1 MGDMH
6 EKMKHLYIGVDLH
19 KQHHV
24 AVIMD
29 CWQEKITEIK
39 VENKPAAFPAFLL
52 DIDKLVGE
60 GLTPIFGLEDVGGY
74 GRALA
79 QFLTDHGQ
87 VVKEVNP
94 ALSAAERKSHV
105 TTHKSHVTTHK
116 SDSWDAECV
125 ARILVNKLHSLP
137 DAMPDDLY
145 WSIQQLVTRRNGLV
159 KAQGALK
166 NQLHI
171 QLSYHYPSYKKF
183 FSEIDGKT
191 AIAFWE
197 RYPSPSNLEGLHI
210 EQLTDFLLEASNN
223 TCSTKKASDILRL
236 VKADGQ
242 TAKEYQDTRDF
253 LVRSIV
259 RDITFK
265 KQEMR
270 KVENALRELMRL
282 LEYKLDSMPGID
294 LVTASALIAEIGDVR
309 RFPNAN
315 KLARFAGIAPV
326 YIGSGGKGK
335 ERKSKQGNRALHAL
349 FYNLAVQQVQVAKGS
364 KLPRN
369 PVFHA
374 YYQRKLK
381 EGKTKG
387 QALVCIMRRLVN
399 IIYGMMK
406 HKTAYKLPILQEKK

>member
-1 MGDMH
+1 MH
-6 EKMKHLYIGVDLH
+6 EKQKHIYVGVDLH

-24 AVIMD
+24 AVIIN
-29 CWQEKITEIK
+29 CWQEKLDEIK
-39 VENKPAAFPAFLL
+39 FENKPSAFSTFLL
-52 DIDKLVGE
+52 DIDKLVEE
-60 GLTPIFGLEDVGGY
+60 GLTPVFGLEDVGGY

-79 QFLTDHGQ
+79 QYLTDHGQ

-94 ALSAAERKSHV
+94 ALSYAKRKSHM
-105 TTHKSHVTTHK
+105 TTQK

-125 ARILVNKLHSLP
+125 ARILVNKLDQLP
-137 DAMPDDLY
+137 DVKPHDLY
-145 WSIQQLVTRRNGLV
+145 WSIQQLVTRRNALV

-171 QLSYHYPSYKKF
+171 QLSHHYPSYKKF
-183 FSEIDGKT
+183 FSEVDGKT
-191 AIAFWE
+191 ALAFWE
-197 RYPSPSNLEGLHI
+197 RYPSPSCLEGMSVK
-210 EQLTDFLLEASNN
+210 QLTTFLLKVSNN
-223 TCSTKKASDILRL
+223 TCSVKKATEILKL
-236 VKADGQ
+236 VNEDGN
-242 TAKEYQDTRDF
+242 TTKEHQETRDF
-253 LVRSIV
+253 LVRSII
-259 RDITFK
+259 RDISFK
-265 KQEMR
+265 KKEMNN
-270 KVENALRELMRL
+270 VGGELKQLMSL
-282 LEYKLDSMPGID
+282 LDFQLDSMPGID

-326 YIGSGGKGK
+326 YFGSGGKGK
-335 ERKSKQGNRALHAL
+335 EHKSKQGNRALHAL

-369 PVFHA
+369 PVFYA

-387 QALVCIMRRLVN
+387 QALVCIMRRLVD

-406 HKTAYKLPILQEKK
+406 YKTAYELPIIKENKVV

>member
-1 MGDMH
+1 MH
-6 EKMKHLYIGVDLH
+6 EKQKHLYVGVDLH

-24 AVIMD
+24 AVIIN
-29 CWQEKITEIK
+29 CWQEKQGEIK
-39 VENKPAAFPAFLL
+39 FENKPSAFSTFLL
-52 DIDKLVGE
+52 DIDKLIDN
-60 GLTPIFGLEDVGGY
+60 GLTPVFGLEDVGGY
-74 GRALA
+74 GRSLA
-79 QFLTDHGQ
+79 QFLSDHGQ

-94 ALSAAERKSHV
+94 ALSYAERKSHM
-105 TTHKSHVTTHK
+105 TTQK

-125 ARILVNKLHSLP
+125 ARILVNKLDQLP
-137 DAMPDDLY
+137 DAKPHDLY
-145 WSIQQLVTRRNGLV
+145 WSIQQLVTRRNALV

-171 QLSYHYPSYKKF
+171 QLSHHYPSYKKF
-183 FSEIDGKT
+183 FSEVDGKT
-191 AIAFWE
+191 ALAFWE
-197 RYPSPSNLEGLHI
+197 RYPSPSCLEGVSVK
-210 EQLTDFLLEASNN
+210 QLTTFLLKVSNN
-223 TCSTKKASDILRL
+223 TCSVKKASEILKL
-236 VKADGQ
+236 VNEDGN
-242 TAKEYQDTRDF
+242 TTKEHQETRDF

-259 RDITFK
+259 RDISCK
-265 KQEMR
+265 KKEMNY
-270 KVENALRELMRL
+270 VEGALKQLMSL
-282 LEYKLDSMPGID
+282 LDFHLDSKPGID

-315 KLARFAGIAPV
+315 KLARFARIAPV
-326 YIGSGGKGK
+326 FFGSGGKGK
-335 ERKSKQGNRALHAL
+335 EQKSKQGNRALHAL

-399 IIYGMMK
+399 VVYGMMK
-406 HKTAYKLPILQEKK
+406 HKTAYKLPMVHEKEIV

>member
-1 MGDMH
+1 MH
-6 EKMKHLYIGVDLH
+6 EKQKHIYVGVDLH

-24 AVIMD
+24 AVIIN
-29 CWQEKITEIK
+29 CWQEKLDEIK
-39 VENKPAAFPAFLL
+39 VENKPSAFSTFLL
-52 DIDKLVGE
+52 DIDKLTEE
-60 GLTPIFGLEDVGGY
+60 GLTPVFGLEDVGGY

-79 QFLTDHGQ
+79 QYLTDHGQ

-94 ALSAAERKSHV
+94 ALSYAERKSHV
-105 TTHKSHVTTHK
+105 TVQK

-125 ARILVNKLHSLP
+125 ARILVRQLSQLP
-137 DAMPDDLY
+137 DAKPHDLF
-145 WSIQQLVTRRNGLV
+145 WSIQQLVTRRNALV

-171 QLSYHYPSYKKF
+171 QLSHHYPSYKKF
-183 FSEIDGKT
+183 FSEVDGKT
-191 AIAFWE
+191 ALAFWE
-197 RYPSPSNLEGLHI
+197 RYPSPSCLEGVSI
-210 EQLTDFLLEASNN
+210 KQLTTFLLEVSHN
-223 TCSTKKASDILRL
+223 TCSVKKANEILKL
-236 VKADGQ
+236 VIEDGN
-242 TAKEYQDTRDF
+242 TTKEHQETRDF

-265 KQEMR
+265 KKEMNY
-270 KVENALRELMRL
+270 VEGELKELMSL
-282 LEYKLDSMPGID
+282 LDFQLDSMPGID

-326 YIGSGGKGK
+326 YFGSGGKGK
-335 ERKSKQGNRALHAL
+335 EQKSKQGNRALHAL

-399 IIYGMMK
+399 IVYGMMK
-406 HKTAYKLPILQEKK
+406 HKTAYELPIEQEKK

>member
-1 MGDMH
+1 M
-6 EKMKHLYIGVDLH
+6 H

-24 AVIMD
+24 AVVIN
-29 CWQEKITEIK
+29 CWQEKLKEIK
-39 VENKPAAFPAFLL
+39 FENKPSAFPTFLL
-52 DIDKLVGE
+52 DIDKLIEE
-60 GLTPIFGLEDVGGY
+60 GITPVFGLEDVGGY
-74 GRALA
+74 GRSLA

-94 ALSAAERKSHV
+94 ALSYAERKSHM
-105 TTHKSHVTTHK
+105 TTQK

-125 ARILVNKLHSLP
+125 ARILLNQLNHLP
-137 DAMPDDLY
+137 DAKPNDLF
-145 WSIQQLVTRRNGLV
+145 WSIQQLVTRRNALV

-171 QLSYHYPSYKKF
+171 QLSHHYPSYKKF
-183 FSEIDGKT
+183 FSEVDGKT
-191 AIAFWE
+191 ALAFWE
-197 RYPSPSNLEGLHI
+197 RYPSPSCLEGVSI
-210 EQLTDFLLEASNN
+210 KQLTTFLLEVSHN
-223 TCSTKKASDILRL
+223 TCSVKKANEILKL
-236 VKADGQ
+236 VIEDGN
-242 TAKEYQDTRDF
+242 TTKEHQETRDF

-265 KQEMR
+265 KKEMNY
-270 KVENALRELMRL
+270 VEGELKELMSL
-282 LEYKLDSMPGID
+282 LDFQLDSMPGID

-326 YIGSGGKGK
+326 YFGSGGKGK
-335 ERKSKQGNRALHAL
+335 EQKSKQGNRALHAL

-369 PVFHA
+369 PVFYA

-406 HKTAYKLPILQEKK
+406 HKTAYKLPIVSEKEIV

>member
-1 MGDMH
+1 MH
-6 EKMKHLYIGVDLH
+6 EKQKHIYVGVDLH

-24 AVIMD
+24 AVIIN
-29 CWQEKITEIK
+29 CWQEKLDEIK
-39 VENKPAAFPAFLL
+39 VENKPSAFSTFLL
-52 DIDKLVGE
+52 DIDKLTEE
-60 GLTPIFGLEDVGGY
+60 GLTPVFGLEDVGGY

-79 QFLTDHGQ
+79 QYLTDHGQ

-94 ALSAAERKSHV
+94 ALSYAERKSHV
-105 TTHKSHVTTHK
+105 TVQK

-125 ARILVNKLHSLP
+125 ARILVRQLSHLS
-137 DAMPDDLY
+137 DAKPHDLY
-145 WSIQQLVTRRNGLV
+145 WSIQQLVTRRNALV

-171 QLSYHYPSYKKF
+171 QLSHHYPSYKKF
-183 FSEIDGKT
+183 FSEVDGKT
-191 AIAFWE
+191 ALAFWE
-197 RYPSPSNLEGLHI
+197 RYPSPSCLEGVSI
-210 EQLTDFLLEASNN
+210 KQLTTFLLEVSHN
-223 TCSTKKASDILRL
+223 TCSVKKANEILKL
-236 VKADGQ
+236 VIEDGN
-242 TAKEYQDTRDF
+242 TTKEYQETRNF
-253 LVRSIV
+253 LVESIV
-259 RDITFK
+259 RHILFG
-265 KQEMR
+265 KQEIG
-270 KVENALRELMRL
+270 KVERELKELMSL
-282 LEYKLDSMPGID
+282 LDFQLDSMPGID

-326 YIGSGGKGK
+326 YFGSGGKGK
-335 ERKSKQGNRALHAL
+335 EQKSKQGNRALHAL

-399 IIYGMMK
+399 IVYGMMK
-406 HKTAYKLPILQEKK
+406 HKTAYRLPIVHEKGVV